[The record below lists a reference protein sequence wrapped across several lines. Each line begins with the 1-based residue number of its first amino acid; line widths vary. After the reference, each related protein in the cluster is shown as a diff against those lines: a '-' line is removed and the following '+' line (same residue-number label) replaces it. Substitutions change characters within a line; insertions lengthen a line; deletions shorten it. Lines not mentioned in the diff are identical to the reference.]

1 MEILE
6 QAMKEV
12 SETGK
17 LPFSTRR
24 KLWLA
29 LGPWEERDEM
39 DSSPRTLAEPLKKRA
54 ELALSCA
61 KKVAKVWAAY
71 NPEDKGP
78 QTLVKQGNAY
88 LGGKLI
94 AEKLYQVWKASD
106 YMNQTEEERYS
117 CAPMAAIAAERAAIV
132 PYYDEFLLE
141 PRYADAD
148 DTDLDPYDWDT
159 AWCASIAWSGQ
170 DEEASPGQKKVE
182 EMKFWAWYLEQ
193 AAKLIGLEGWK
204 FPKKAIK
211 AFAEKQDPPKP
222 VPEEVTMESLVDF
235 LGWKKYRCH
244 YRVFQSGNNRYKEN
258 VPTYEICSVSPEKE
272 AVCPKCKAVST
283 KLKFYYGLNILEANL
298 PKSDI
303 SIRLIHTIP
312 LFQCPNCPDSSFTPR
327 KENVNAKAAFKR
339 YLAEPGRVQALREEL
354 EQQAANVFNAGT
366 GCVSLNGDLKHH
378 HEVMIPAEIQ
388 GIRWL
393 DLEAEEVQLD
403 MGKLGR
409 TSYLTG
415 MTTEELEIDLRRFG
429 PHVYFSDLTLGEF
442 REAYPEKVEALE
454 DGSLRLTMDRH
465 WVRCWLDGNGTLER
479 VVVQSRFHLEV
490 ETEYPATLA
499 DFLMTELHLSKDQA
513 EAEIAAYCAKGYPR
527 KEMGPFSNLTRA
539 EALRLR
545 SALRGKGIK
554 CRVMPVPVG
563 ESADTQLR

>member
-17 LPFSTRR
+17 LSFSARR

-39 DSSPRTLAEPLKKRA
+39 DSSPRTLTEPLKKRA

-88 LGGKLI
+88 LSGKLT

-106 YMNQTEEERYS
+106 YMNKTEEERYS

-141 PRYADAD
+141 PHYADAD
-148 DTDLDPYDWDT
+148 DTDLDPYEWDT

-193 AAKLIGLEGWK
+193 AAKLMGIDGWK
-204 FPKKAIK
+204 FPKKTIH
-211 AFAEKQDPPKP
+211 AFEEKQELARP
-222 VPEEVTMESLVDF
+222 VPEEVTLMTFTQFMGVGEYRFYIHTLNSRQAPY
-235 LGWKKYRCH
+235 LG
-244 YRVFQSGNNRYKEN
+244 
-258 VPTYEICSVSPEKE
+258 YEIHSVCQERE
-272 AVCPKCKAVST
+272 GFCPKCKTRVT
-283 KLKFYYGLNILEANL
+283 KPEFWYSVNCLDDTL
-298 PKSDI
+298 PKSGI
-303 SIRLIHTIP
+303 PIRLIETLPMFH
-312 LFQCPNCPDSSFTPR
+312 CPNHPDVSFTP
-327 KENVNAKAAFKR
+327 KTEQVNPKAALKR
-339 YLAEPGRVQALREEL
+339 YLE
-354 EQQAANVFNAGT
+354 GT
-366 GCVSLNGDLKHH
+366 GRQETLLDQLKNQKADIFQIGEGYVSLNGYLEYHH
-378 HEVMIPAEIQ
+378 NIVIQ
-388 GIRWL
+388 PHMKGIQWL
-393 DLEAEEVQLD
+393 NRE
-403 MGKLGR
+403 
-409 TSYLTG
+409 
-415 MTTEELEIDLRRFG
+415 TEELEIDLKQFG
-429 PHVYFSDLTLGEF
+429 PHVYFPNLTYYEF
-442 REAYPEKVEALE
+442 LEAYPDQVEVLG
-454 DGSLRLTMDRH
+454 DGCVQITMERH
-465 WVRCWLDGNGTLER
+465 WVRCWLNKAGALER
-479 VVVQSRFHLEV
+479 VVIQSRFHLEMS
-490 ETEYPATLA
+490 EEQPIPLTR
-499 DFLMTELHLSKDQA
+499 FLMMEFHLSKAQA
-513 EAEIAAYCAKGYPR
+513 EAEVEMSPR
-527 KEMGPFSNLTRA
+527 RKKTPPYRSDGPFSNLTRA

-545 SALRGKGIK
+545 SALRDKGIK